1 MIEVY
6 HRKQPTFRLYDADDL
21 AEHRQTWSAGGYER
35 VAYVVKPLGEKRTD
49 EDYAFR
55 VTNSIDSYW
64 GDWGDNEGVTPGPK
78 ARTYRSTS
86 VGDVVRTSDG
96 TLLICA
102 PAGWE
107 KF

>member
-6 HRKQPTFRLYDADDL
+6 HRKQPTFMMYDTDAI
-21 AEHRQTWSAGGYER
+21 AEHRQTWAAGGCEL

-49 EDYAFR
+49 EEYAFR

-64 GDWGDNEGVTPGPK
+64 GDNEGVTPGPK
-78 ARTYRSTS
+78 AGTYRSTS
-86 VGDVVRTSDG
+86 VGDVVKKSDG

-102 PAGWE
+102 PCGWE
-107 KF
+107 KL

>member
-6 HRKQPTFRLYDADDL
+6 HRKQPTFMMYDEDDIT
-21 AEHRQTWSAGGYER
+21 EHRQTWAAGGYELA
-35 VAYVVKPLGEKRTD
+35 AYVVKPLGEKRTD

-64 GDWGDNEGVTPGPK
+64 GDNMGVTPHGLPH
-78 ARTYRSTS
+78 RSTS

>member
-6 HRKQPTFRLYDADDL
+6 HRKQPTFELYDDNDL
-21 AEHRQTWSAGGYER
+21 AEHRQTWAAGGYER
-35 VAYVVKPLGEKRTD
+35 VAYVVKPLGEKRDD

-64 GDWGDNEGVTPGPK
+64 GDNEGVTPGPK
-78 ARTYRSTS
+78 AGTYRSTS
-86 VGDVVRTSDG
+86 VGDVVKGSDG

-102 PAGWE
+102 PAGWQRL
-107 KF
+107 